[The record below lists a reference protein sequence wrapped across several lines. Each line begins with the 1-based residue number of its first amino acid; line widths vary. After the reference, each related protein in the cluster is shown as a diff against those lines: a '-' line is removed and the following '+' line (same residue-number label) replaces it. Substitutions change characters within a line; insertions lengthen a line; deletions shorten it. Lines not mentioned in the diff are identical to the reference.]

1 MRSIASGKF
10 SRTAHRS
17 RGRRKA
23 PCPGYGFSVVC
34 GQAARTDAQHR
45 LREKALPAKSV
56 KKRIHPHFLP
66 PIPCFVTSSIVF
78 FYIYSDL
85 FSRSLWITSA
95 FSAVRFNVHAIYR
108 SHIGHIA
115 RNFYHFL
122 ELLMTAC

>member
-1 MRSIASGKF
+1 MRSIASGKS

-23 PCPGYGFSVVC
+23 PCPGYGFSVVY
-34 GQAARTDAQHR
+34 GPVARTDAQHR
-45 LREKALPAKSV
+45 VRENTLLAKSV
-56 KKRIHPHFLP
+56 RKRLHPHFLA
-66 PIPCFVTSSIVF
+66 PIPYFVTSSIVF

-115 RNFYHFL
+115 RNFYHL
-122 ELLMTAC
+122 P

>member
-1 MRSIASGKF
+1 PGA
-10 SRTAHRS
+10 ALN
-17 RGRRKA
+17 A
-23 PCPGYGFSVVC
+23 PCPGYRFSIVC
-34 GQAARTDAQHR
+34 GQVARTDAQHR